1 MWQKETQYK
10 LQLKINLVQDFCK
23 KAFSESQNY
32 DLVRDSLIVVFYDIY
47 FQCFF
52 KFILDFCDKR

>member
-1 MWQKETQYK
+1 MWQKETLYK

-32 DLVRDSLIVVFYDIY
+32 DLVSKSFLVDLLFFTLNI
-47 FQCFF
+47 F
-52 KFILDFCDKR
+52 KFFLDLCDKG

>member
-1 MWQKETQYK
+1 MWQKETLYK

-32 DLVRDSLIVVFYDIY
+32 DLVSRTFIVCLMF
-47 FQCFF
+47 
-52 KFILDFCDKR
+52 LH